1 MKNSFR
7 RHTVIS
13 SRDDDTS
20 SKAGYKKKKEKAGGG
35 GFGLGREKV
44 ILAYTSFFF
53 ILPMAVMIHDGLYS
67 RGTRRRR

>member
-1 MKNSFR
+1 MKNSFW

-20 SKAGYKKKKEKAGGG
+20 SKAGYKKKKEKEGGVLD
-35 GFGLGREKV
+35 LGREKV

-67 RGTRRRR
+67 RRTRRRC